1 MTSTELYDQC
11 MVVPVEGVSVNNTEL
26 NVKLEE

>member
-11 MVVPVEGVSVNNTEL
+11 IVVPVGGVSVNGTEM